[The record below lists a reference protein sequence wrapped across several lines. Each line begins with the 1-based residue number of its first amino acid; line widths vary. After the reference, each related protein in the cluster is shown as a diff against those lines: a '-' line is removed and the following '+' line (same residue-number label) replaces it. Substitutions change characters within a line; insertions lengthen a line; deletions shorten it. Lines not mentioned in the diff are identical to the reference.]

1 MKKQVI
7 LLWRILQKNLSLL
20 NNKLIL
26 VQYFHFYMSILSV
39 LILVN
44 EKNY

>member
-1 MKKQVI
+1 MI
-7 LLWRILQKNLSLL
+7 LLWRILQKNLSSL

-26 VQYFHFYMSILSV
+26 VRYFHFYMSILSV